1 MFETKEN
8 KKMYTIIKKWN
19 THIKLIEFMEIKVNN
34 HHHNV
39 TNMHLYVEKA
49 YKKGERTVL
58 NRKKNHKEKLILS
71 LFSTYDF
78 L

>member
-1 MFETKEN
+1 
-8 KKMYTIIKKWN
+8 
-19 THIKLIEFMEIKVNN
+19 MEIKVNN

-58 NRKKNHKEKLILS
+58 NRKKKS
-71 LFSTYDF
+71 
-78 L
+78 